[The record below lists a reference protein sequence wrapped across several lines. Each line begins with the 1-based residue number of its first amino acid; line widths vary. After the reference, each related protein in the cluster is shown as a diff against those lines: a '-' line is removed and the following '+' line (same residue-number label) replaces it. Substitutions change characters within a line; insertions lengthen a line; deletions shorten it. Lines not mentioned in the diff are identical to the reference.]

1 MSRFLTVAIDS
12 WKKQIKSL
20 AFWIMVLM
28 PVIMMLA
35 STAVSY
41 FSNDTKSQE
50 TYIVCDEK
58 LGEYFKDIEGF
69 KIANKNEAK
78 EKMDDKKIGS
88 FAEIA
93 EESGILVAKYHTRNL
108 DSNEI
113 ASFNLKLKEAQNS
126 LNIENAQIRKDKL
139 EILGRQASF
148 NIVEDEGGQSFIMY
162 GAYFALIFYMYL
174 MLVMYSNVL
183 VVEIATEK
191 GSKMIEF
198 IFSSIKAGTYFAGKI
213 LGNFLAIISQTLIYG
228 ILGGIGFYF
237 VKSYGILDKLNIDIR
252 AYLGGINILML
263 VEIGVLVI
271 LSLLIFMIVAAML
284 GSLAQK
290 QEDAGK
296 VATPM
301 MLVIMFAFFTSMV
314 FMGKDEN
321 LLVKVLSY
329 LPFTSVFFMP
339 LRMIKKSVGL
349 GLGLI
354 SIIILIISIVGVY
367 KISSKIYKKNI
378 LNYSSRSFI
387 RRSFRKS

>member
-1 MSRFLTVAIDS
+1 
-12 WKKQIKSL
+12 
-20 AFWIMVLM
+20 M

-69 KIANKNEAK
+69 KISNKNEAK
-78 EKMDDKKIGS
+78 EKMADKKIGS
-88 FAEIA
+88 FAEIT

-139 EILGRQASF
+139 EILERQASF

-228 ILGGIGFYF
+228 ILGGIGFYL

-301 MLVIMFAFFTSMV
+301 MIVIMFAFFTSMV
-314 FMGKDEN
+314 FMSKDEN

-329 LPFTSVFFMP
+329 LPFASVFFMP
-339 LRMIKKSVGL
+339 LRMIKSSTGL
-349 GLGLI
+349 GSGLI

>member
-1 MSRFLTVAIDS
+1 M
-12 WKKQIKSL
+12 
-20 AFWIMVLM
+20 
-28 PVIMMLA
+28 
-35 STAVSY
+35 
-41 FSNDTKSQE
+41 
-50 TYIVCDEK
+50 
-58 LGEYFKDIEGF
+58 
-69 KIANKNEAK
+69 
-78 EKMDDKKIGS
+78 
-88 FAEIA
+88 
-93 EESGILVAKYHTRNL
+93 
-108 DSNEI
+108 
-113 ASFNLKLKEAQNS
+113 
-126 LNIENAQIRKDKL
+126 
-139 EILGRQASF
+139 
-148 NIVEDEGGQSFIMY
+148 
-162 GAYFALIFYMYL
+162 
-174 MLVMYSNVL
+174 
-183 VVEIATEK
+183 
-191 GSKMIEF
+191 
-198 IFSSIKAGTYFAGKI
+198 
-213 LGNFLAIISQTLIYG
+213 
-228 ILGGIGFYF
+228 
-237 VKSYGILDKLNIDIR
+237 DKLNIDIR

-314 FMGKDEN
+314 FMSKDEN

-354 SIIILIISIVGVY
+354 SIIILMISIVGVY

>member
-69 KIANKNEAK
+69 KISNKNEAK

-88 FAEIA
+88 FAEIT

-126 LNIENAQIRKDKL
+126 LNIKNAQIRKDKL
-139 EILGRQASF
+139 EILERQASF

-228 ILGGIGFYF
+228 ILGGIGFYL

-339 LRMIKKSVGL
+339 LRMIKSSAGL
-349 GLGLI
+349 GSGLV
-354 SIIILIISIVGVY
+354 SIAILMISIVGVY

-387 RRSFRKS
+387 RRSLRKS

>member
-20 AFWIMVLM
+20 AFWIMVMM

-69 KIANKNEAK
+69 KISNKNEAK

-88 FAEIA
+88 FAEIT

-126 LNIENAQIRKDKL
+126 LNIKNAQIRKDKL
-139 EILGRQASF
+139 EILERQASF

-339 LRMIKKSVGL
+339 LRMIKSSTGL
-349 GLGLI
+349 GSGLI

-387 RRSFRKS
+387 RRPFRKS

>member
-28 PVIMMLA
+28 PIIMMLA

-41 FSNDTKSQE
+41 FSSDTKSHE

-58 LGEYFKDIEGF
+58 LGEHFKDIEGF
-69 KIANKNEAK
+69 KIANKNEAI

-88 FAEIA
+88 FAEIT
-93 EESGILVAKYHTRNL
+93 EESGILVANYHTRNL

-113 ASFNLKLKEAQNS
+113 ASFNLKIKEAQNS
-126 LNIENAQIRKDKL
+126 LNIKNAQIRKDKL
-139 EILGRQASF
+139 EILERQASF
-148 NIVEDEGGQSFIMY
+148 KIVEDEGGQSLIMY
-162 GAYFALIFYMYL
+162 GAYFALIFYMYF
-174 MLVMYSNVL
+174 MYSNVL

-263 VEIGVLVI
+263 VEIGALVI

-339 LRMIKKSVGL
+339 LRMIKESVGL
-349 GLGLI
+349 GLGLV
-354 SIIILIISIVGVY
+354 SILILMVSIVGVY

-378 LNYSSRSFI
+378 LNYTSRSFI

>member
-69 KIANKNEAK
+69 KISNKNESK

-88 FAEIA
+88 FAEIT

-126 LNIENAQIRKDKL
+126 LNIKNAQIRKDKL
-139 EILGRQASF
+139 EILERQASF

-339 LRMIKKSVGL
+339 LRMIKSSTGL
-349 GLGLI
+349 GSGLI
-354 SIIILIISIVGVY
+354 SIIILIISIAGVY

-387 RRSFRKS
+387 RRSLRKS